1 MMPFGQTGSRV
12 WVALLGMIAV
22 LAPACFGVAE
32 IELANIQVNLRKA
45 PSTKSP
51 IIRQLPPRSKAVVL
65 ERLDNWYRVKYCEHL
80 TGYVHA
86 ALVVKPEMAVGETGS
101 VDELIRQQATF
112 AFAQR
117 DWPEVVRL
125 LDQTAGVARLDSGT
139 GYMLGIACRELGKLD
154 RAEAAFLKGI
164 GRLERSWNAGSV
176 ELHRQLVGVQQR
188 RRRWPQVVE
197 TTKRITDRFPTAVW
211 AIKARAEAYL
221 YLRKPTEALME
232 YRALLA
238 NEPGDVET
246 LVGIGYAK
254 AALSDVRGAEAC
266 FRAAIEKA
274 PVNERAHL
282 GLSELQL
289 LGGRNAD
296 AEATLRRGVG
306 AVPDSVRLRHKLST
320 VVAARQAAER
330 RAMLMA
336 KRDQIGAQQAAA
348 GIATY
353 RFTVM
358 SRLGSKLYEIRLD
371 DGNMALLQTNRSVFS
386 GPGLHEIP
394 LSDGGNAQPRLT
406 TKHRNIPANTRLLK
420 ELTDT
425 QAARYR
431 QAVLELHAVN
441 QALEKTSSEA
451 DISTS

>member
-1 MMPFGQTGSRV
+1 MMPFGQTGRRV
-12 WVALLGMIAV
+12 WSALLGMIAV

-32 IELANIQVNLRKA
+32 IELANIPVNLRKA

-51 IIRQLPPRSKAVVL
+51 IIRQLPPGSRAVVL
-65 ERLDNWYRVKYCEHL
+65 ERLDSWYRVKYCEHL
-80 TGYVHA
+80 SGYVHA
-86 ALVVKPEMAVGETGS
+86 ALVVKQETNGAETGS

-112 AFAQR
+112 AFARR
-117 DWPEVVRL
+117 DWSEVVRL
-125 LDQTAGVARLDSGT
+125 LDQTPGKAGLDSGT
-139 GYMLGIACRELGKLD
+139 GYMLGIACRELGKLE
-154 RAEAAFLKGI
+154 RAEGAFLEGI
-164 GRLERSWNAGSV
+164 RHLGKSWNAASV
-176 ELHRQLVGVQQR
+176 ELHRQLIDVRQR

-197 TTKRITDRFPTAVW
+197 TTKRVTDRFPTAVW

-221 YLRKPTEALME
+221 YLRKPAEALAE
-232 YRALLA
+232 YQAILA
-238 NEPGDVET
+238 KEPGDVET

-254 AALSDVRGAEAC
+254 AALSDARGAEAC
-266 FRAAIEKA
+266 FRAAIDKA
-274 PVNERAHL
+274 PASERAHL

-320 VVAARQAAER
+320 VVTARQAAER
-330 RAMLMA
+330 RAMLLA
-336 KRDQIGAQQAAA
+336 RRDQISAQQAAA

-371 DGNMALLQTNRSVFS
+371 DGNVALLQTNRSVFS

-394 LSDGGNAQPRLT
+394 LSAGGDVQPRLMP
-406 TKHRNIPANTRLLK
+406 KHRSVPANTRLLK
-420 ELTDT
+420 ELTDV

-431 QAVLELHAVN
+431 EAVLELHAVN
-441 QALEKTSSEA
+441 QALEKTPSEA
-451 DISTS
+451 ETTAS